1 MEKTENKRM
10 LIVFGIIVTALL
22 VILTS
27 ILGLHI
33 PAVPVCVIVLLEAG
47 MAVCLHDVPIWLHS
61 LVIAAQ
67 AIAGIATGNVV
78 FMLLCCVIY
87 LAGIFALKYLRD

>member
-1 MEKTENKRM
+1 MEKTENRKL

-22 VILTS
+22 VILAS

-47 MAVCLHDVPIWLHS
+47 MAVCLHDVQIWLHG

-67 AIAGIATGNVV
+67 VIAGVVTGNVV

-87 LAGIFALKYLRD
+87 LVGIFALKYLRD